1 MDRRYDPHAIEEKWQ
16 RLWKESDAY
25 RTPDESDKPKF
36 YALDFF
42 PYPSGDGLSVG
53 HCRNYV
59 PTDAVIAL
67 QAHAGVQRPPS
78 HGLGRLRPAGR
89 ELRHQDGRPPAHHH
103 RAQHRQLPPADGH
116 DRRCP
121 TTGRARSPAASRTTT
136 AGRSGSSCCSTS
148 AGWPIRRPGSSG
160 GAPRTRRSS
169 PTSRWRTAR
178 CWRCGNLVTKK
189 DLKQW
194 YFRITDYAQRLL
206 DDLGT
211 IDWPEQIRLMQTNWI
226 GRSEGA
232 EVDFGRRGPRRR
244 AHGLHHAARH
254 ALRRHLHGAGA
265 GAPAGR
271 RARGAGAAGGRRGAT
286 RTRPAA
292 RARSSV

>member
-16 RLWKESDAY
+16 RLWKERDAY

-59 PTDAVIAL
+59 PTDAVSRFKRMQGYNVLHPMGWDAFGLPAENYAIKMGVHPRVTTERNIANYHRQMDLIAL
-67 QAHAGVQRPPS
+67 SFDWSREVTSCFPDYYRWTQWFFLLLHERGLAYQATGQ
-78 HGLGRLRPAGR
+78 
-89 ELRHQDGRPPAHHH
+89 QWW
-103 RAQHRQLPPADGH
+103 
-116 DRRCP
+116 CP
-121 TTGRARSPAASRTTT
+121 TDKTILANEQVENG
-136 AGRSGSSCCSTS
+136 
-148 AGWPIRRPGSSG
+148 
-160 GAPRTRRSS
+160 
-169 PTSRWRTAR
+169 R
-178 CWRCGNLVTKK
+178 CWRCGTLVTKK

-211 IDWPEQIRLMQTNWI
+211 IDWPEQIKLMQTNWI

-232 EVDFGRRGPRRR
+232 EVDFGLQGRRRR
-244 AHGLHHAARH
+244 AHGVHHAARH
-254 ALRRHLHGAGA
+254 AVRRHLHGAGA
-265 GAPAGR
+265 GAPAGGRAHRAGEAGR
-271 RARGAGAAGGRRGAT
+271 RARLSG
-286 RTRPAA
+286 
-292 RARSSV
+292 

>member
-16 RLWKESDAY
+16 RLWKERDAY

-59 PTDAVIAL
+59 PTDVVSRFKRMQGYNVLHPMGWDAFGLPAENYAIKM
-67 QAHAGVQRPPS
+67 GVHPRVT
-78 HGLGRLRPAGR
+78 
-89 ELRHQDGRPPAHHH
+89 H
-103 RAQHRQLPPADGH
+103 RAQHRQLPPADGPH
-116 DRRCP
+116 RPVVRLVARDHELLPRLLP
-121 TTGRARSPAASRTTT
+121 LDAVVLPAAPRARAGLPGDRAAVVV
-136 AGRSGSSCCSTS
+136 
-148 AGWPIRRPGSSG
+148 
-160 GAPRTRRSS
+160 PRATRRSS
-169 PTSRWRTAR
+169 PTSRSRTAAAGAAAA
-178 CWRCGNLVTKK
+178 WSTKK

-211 IDWPEQIRLMQTNWI
+211 IDWPEQIKLMQTNWI

-232 EVDFGRRGPRRR
+232 EVDFG
-244 AHGLHHAARH
+244 
-254 ALRRHLHGAGA
+254 
-265 GAPAGR
+265 
-271 RARGAGAAGGRRGAT
+271 AAG
-286 RTRPAA
+286 P
-292 RARSSV
+292 